1 MTLRDRVLAYLEEQ
15 PGRFSTLSRMASEL
29 GFSGRKRFALLGV
42 LRSLASQGFV
52 EMNRKGV
59 RLSAGGGAVAGTF
72 HAARGGFGFLTP
84 EEGGEDLFV
93 PPGKTGGALE
103 GDRVTAFR
111 VPSRGGSRME
121 AHVHR
126 VLARSRRP
134 VLGIVQGGVLLP
146 LGGSLPPLALAR
158 SRALE
163 GRVVSVIPG
172 LDAEIPTAE
181 GAVLVG
187 DPDDPETPVRAA
199 VLRYGLER
207 TFPEEAEREAEE
219 AARLAPRG
227 LTGRR
232 DLRDLPAVTID
243 PEDARDHDDAVS
255 VLREGEGFRLFVHI
269 ADVAFFVRPGTA
281 LDAEARRRGNSVY
294 LPRTVFPML
303 PHALSSGACSLRE
316 GEDRLA
322 VTVEMDVAPGGRI
335 RSSRFYRSLIRSR
348 RRLTYEEA
356 QGCLEGSGSLGEE
369 VDRLLGDALACS
381 RALFERRLT
390 LGTLDLDLPEA
401 LVRFG
406 LSGRV
411 EEVLPSV
418 RLQSHRIVEEAMLAA
433 NVAVAREVARR
444 KAPALF
450 RVHDPPD
457 PEKLEALRPL
467 LNALGLGSAARGD
480 LSDPFVLQEL
490 LRRCEGHRAAK
501 LVSYLLLRAMA
512 QARYAAAP
520 RLHYGLGFPCYAH
533 FTSPIRRYP
542 DLTVHRALLEGGAG
556 GGEGLDALADH
567 CSQTERTAD
576 QAEREVVAWYQV
588 SFLAQ
593 RLGETFEA
601 VILGFNRG
609 GVRVELTDHLIEGYC
624 PFALLEGEGFTVDRD
639 RLSARSR
646 GGFTLKVGDAVSA
659 RLVRVDRL
667 LGEAHF
673 TLENLP
679 RPRSGKGRRRGVH

>member
-1 MTLRDRVLAYLEEQ
+1 MNLRDRVLSYLEEQ
-15 PGRFSTLSRMASEL
+15 PGRFAALGRMAAKL
-29 GFSGRKRFALLGV
+29 GFSGRKRYALLGV
-42 LRSLASQGFV
+42 LRALSAQGFV

-59 RLSAGGGAVAGTF
+59 RLSSGDRAVIGTF

-93 PPGKTGGALE
+93 PPGKTAGALE
-103 GDRVTAFR
+103 GDRVSAHR
-111 VPSRGGSRME
+111 VPSRSGTKME
-121 AHVHR
+121 AHVLR
-126 VLARSRRP
+126 VLSRSRRP
-134 VLGIVQGGVLLP
+134 VLGIVEGGVLLP
-146 LGGSLPPLALAR
+146 FGGSLPPLPLAGAR
-158 SRALE
+158 SLE
-163 GRVVSVIPG
+163 GRVVSVIPS
-172 LDAEIPTAE
+172 LDAEIPTAT

-187 DPDDPETPVRAA
+187 DPDDPETPIRAA
-199 VLRYGLER
+199 RLRYGLDPS
-207 TFPEEAEREAEE
+207 FPEDVEREAEE
-219 AARLAPRG
+219 AARSVCG
-227 LTGRR
+227 GFSERR
-232 DLRDLPAVTID
+232 DLRDLPALTID
-243 PEDARDHDDAVS
+243 PEDAKDHDDAVS

-269 ADVAFFVRPGTA
+269 ADVAFFVRRGTA

-294 LPRTVFPML
+294 LPGTVFPML

-322 VTVEMDVAPGGRI
+322 VTVEMEVGPRGRV
-335 RSSRFYRSLIRSR
+335 RSSRFTRSLIRSR
-348 RRLTYEEA
+348 RRLSYEEA
-356 QGCLEGSGSLGEE
+356 QEVLEGSRSLGAE
-369 VDRLLGDALACS
+369 VDRLLKDALACS
-381 RALFERRLT
+381 RVLFGRRLS

-401 LVRFG
+401 QLRFG

-411 EEVLPSV
+411 EEVLPSI
-418 RLQSHRIVEEAMLAA
+418 RLESHRIIEEAMLAA
-433 NVAVAREVARR
+433 NVQVAREVARR
-444 KAPALF
+444 GLPALY

-467 LNALGLGSAARGD
+467 LHALSLGGAARGD
-480 LSDPFVLQEL
+480 LTDPFVLQEV
-490 LRRCEGHRAAK
+490 LRRSAGHRAAK

-512 QARYAAAP
+512 QARYDGAP

-542 DLTVHRALLEGGAG
+542 DLTVHRALLEGGEG
-556 GGEGLDALADH
+556 GAEGLDALAVH

-593 RLGETFEA
+593 RLGETFDA
-601 VILGFNRG
+601 IILGFNRG
-609 GVRVELTDHLIEGYC
+609 GARVELTDHLIEGYC
-624 PFALLEGEGFTVDRD
+624 PFSLLGGEDFTVDRD

-667 LGEAHF
+667 LGEAQF
-673 TLENLP
+673 ALENLP
-679 RPRSGKGRRRGVH
+679 RPRTGRGRRRVH

>member
-1 MTLRDRVLAYLEEQ
+1 MVLRDRVLAFLEEQ
-15 PGRFSTLSRMASEL
+15 PGRFATLSRLASEL

-42 LRSLASQGFV
+42 LRALSAQGFV
-52 EMNRKGV
+52 EIYRKGV
-59 RLSAGGGAVAGTF
+59 RLAPQNRTVTGTF
-72 HAARGGFGFLTP
+72 HAARGGFGFVTP

-103 GDRVTAFR
+103 GDRVSALR
-111 VPSRGGSRME
+111 VPSRGGARME

-126 VLARSRRP
+126 VLSRSRRP
-134 VLGIVQGGVLLP
+134 ILGIVEGGVLLP
-146 LGGSLPPLALAR
+146 FGGSLPPLPLAGAR
-158 SRALE
+158 SLE
-163 GRVVSVIPG
+163 GRVASVVPS
-172 LDAEIPTAE
+172 LDAEIPTAA

-199 VLRYGLER
+199 MLRYGLDPS
-207 TFPEEAEREAEE
+207 FPEEVEREAEE
-219 AARLAPRG
+219 TARRAAEGLA
-227 LTGRR
+227 GRR
-232 DLRDLPAVTID
+232 DLRGLPAVTID
-243 PEDARDHDDAVS
+243 PEDAKDHDDAVS

-281 LDAEARRRGNSVY
+281 LDEEARRRGNSVY

-322 VTVEMDVAPGGRI
+322 VTVEMEVEPGGRV
-335 RSSRFYRSLIRSR
+335 RSSRFYRSVIRSQ

-356 QGCLEGSGSLGEE
+356 QGALEGVRSLGEE
-369 VDRLLGDALACS
+369 VGRLLRDALACS
-381 RALFERRLT
+381 RALFQRRLS

-401 LVRFG
+401 LLRFG

-418 RLQSHRIVEEAMLAA
+418 RLESHRIVEEAMLAA
-433 NVAVAREVARR
+433 NVQVAREVARR
-444 KAPALF
+444 RLPALY

-480 LSDPFVLQEL
+480 LTDPFVLQEV
-490 LRRCEGHRAAK
+490 LRRSSGHRAAK

-512 QARYAAAP
+512 QARYDAAP

-542 DLTVHRALLEGGAG
+542 DLTVHRALLEGRES
-556 GGEGLDALADH
+556 GGEGLDTLADH

-588 SFLAQ
+588 SFLAR
-593 RLGETFEA
+593 RLGETFDA

-624 PFALLEGEGFTVDRD
+624 PFALLEGEGFAVDRD

-673 TLENLP
+673 ALENLP
-679 RPRSGKGRRRGVH
+679 RPRAGKGRRRVH

>member
-1 MTLRDRVLAYLEEQ
+1 MALRDRVLAFLGEQ
-15 PGRFSTLSRMASEL
+15 PGRFATLGRLAAAL
-29 GFSGRKRFALLGV
+29 GFSGRKRYALLGV
-42 LRSLASQGFV
+42 LRALSAQGFV

-59 RLSAGGGAVAGTF
+59 RLAPRNRAVAGIF
-72 HAARGGFGFLTP
+72 HAARGGFGFVTP

-103 GDRVTAFR
+103 GDRVSAFR
-111 VPSRGGSRME
+111 VPSRGGARME

-126 VLARSRRP
+126 VLSRSRRP
-134 VLGIVQGGVLLP
+134 ILGIVEGGVLLP
-146 LGGSLPPLALAR
+146 FGGSLPPLPLAGAR
-158 SRALE
+158 SLE
-163 GRVVSVIPG
+163 GRVASVVPS
-172 LDAEIPTAE
+172 LDAEIPTAA

-199 VLRYGLER
+199 VLRYGLDPS
-207 TFPEEAEREAEE
+207 FPEEVEREAEE
-219 AARLAPRG
+219 AARRAGEG

-243 PEDARDHDDAVS
+243 PADAKDHDDAVS

-281 LDAEARRRGNSVY
+281 LDEEARRRGNSVY

-303 PHALSSGACSLRE
+303 PHALSSGACSLQE

-322 VTVEMDVAPGGRI
+322 VTVEMEVEPRGGV
-335 RSSRFYRSLIRSR
+335 RSSRFYRSVIRSR

-356 QGCLEGSGSLGEE
+356 QEALEGGRNLGEE
-369 VDRLLGDALACS
+369 AGRLLRDALACS
-381 RALFERRLT
+381 RALFQRRLS

-401 LVRFG
+401 LLRFG

-418 RLQSHRIVEEAMLAA
+418 RLESHRIVEEAMLAA
-433 NVAVAREVARR
+433 NVRMAREAARR
-444 KAPALF
+444 RLPALY

-467 LNALGLGSAARGD
+467 LNALGLGSATRGD
-480 LSDPFVLQEL
+480 LTDPFVLQEV
-490 LRRCEGHRAAK
+490 LRRSAGHRAAK

-512 QARYAAAP
+512 QARYHSAP

-542 DLTVHRALLEGGAG
+542 DLTVHRALLEGGGSG
-556 GGEGLDALADH
+556 GKGLDSLADH

-588 SFLAQ
+588 SFLAR
-593 RLGETFEA
+593 RLGETFDA

-609 GVRVELTDHLIEGYC
+609 GIRVELTDHLIEGFC

-679 RPRSGKGRRRGVH
+679 RPPAGKGRRRVH